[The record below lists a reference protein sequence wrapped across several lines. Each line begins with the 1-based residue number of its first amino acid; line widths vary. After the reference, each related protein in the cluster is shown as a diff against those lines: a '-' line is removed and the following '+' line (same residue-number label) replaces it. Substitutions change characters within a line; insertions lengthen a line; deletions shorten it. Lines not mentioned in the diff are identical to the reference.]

1 MVLIRPDGYIGTRF
15 TLAEAEGALAG
26 YLARVFGSGRAE
38 KLERR
43 TSR

>member
-15 TLAEAEGALAG
+15 TLAEAEGALTG
-26 YLARVFGSGRAE
+26 YLARVFGSGPVEKAE
-38 KLERR
+38 RL